1 MSTADA
7 AAHAT
12 KQGWRAK
19 LALVLI
25 ATALIVLPLTG
36 LLGRYALYVMTLI
49 AIYGCVVTGLT
60 LFMGYTGQLSIGHAT
75 FYGIGGYTAANLT
88 KLGTPFPLALLLAA
102 LVSCASGYLVGY
114 VALRLRGF
122 YLAVTTLAIGL
133 IAYQVFKNFDAFTGG
148 VSGLGKIPAPTLGPI
163 SIAAPVAYFY
173 FCAAMLV
180 LIMLVSAALVRS
192 PVGRAMRAIST
203 NELAAQSIGINTYWI
218 KIHVFALSALYA
230 GLAGGLYAHLIRY
243 ITPDDFSF
251 VYSVLFL
258 TMAIVGGL
266 GHVLGGLIGAVV
278 ATLAAEE
285 LRAFPQLQPILFGGT
300 LILLVMFMPYGIAG
314 GIQRLYDR
322 ARSSLARIWQNPTAG
337 QGSA

>member
-1 MSTADA
+1 MSSAPPEVRRGVWS
-7 AAHAT
+7 
-12 KQGWRAK
+12 KLG
-19 LALVLI
+19 LALLLAVLV
-25 ATALIVLPLTG
+25 VLPLSG
-36 LLGRYALYVMTLI
+36 LLGRYALYVLTLV

-75 FYGIGGYTAANLT
+75 FYGVGGYTAANLT

-102 LVSCASGYLVGY
+102 LASGACGYVVGY

-122 YLAVTTLAIGL
+122 YLAATTLAVGL

-148 VSGLGKIPAPTLGPI
+148 VSGLGKIPAPTIGPI
-163 SIAAPVAYFY
+163 HIATPVAYFY

-180 LIMLVSAALVRS
+180 LVMLASAALVKS
-192 PVGRAMRAIST
+192 PAGRAMRAIST
-203 NELAAQSIGINTYWI
+203 NELAAQSVGIDTYWV

-230 GLAGGLYAHLIRY
+230 GIGGGLYAHLIRY

-266 GHVLGGLIGAVV
+266 GHVLGGLIGAIV

-285 LRAFPQLQPILFGGT
+285 LRAFPQFQPILFGGV
-300 LILLVMFMPYGIAG
+300 LILIVMFMPYGLAG
-314 GIQRLYDR
+314 AIERLHNHVR
-322 ARSSLARIWQNPTAG
+322 GWAALLRGRSAG
-337 QGSA
+337 KTESA